1 MKWFEKLILRPIF
14 VPTLIL
20 FILMPRSFYHMV
32 QGNPLGLL
40 FFILFATISAAYIFG
55 RFMVIL
61 RLGADKK
68 KRQRI
73 ILDSVLVILGVI
85 VSCCLQS
92 PSIST
97 FMLLTCLTSIPFHI
111 TNYMTVMAAA
121 C

>member
-20 FILMPRSFYHMV
+20 FILMPRSFYYMV
-32 QGNPLGLL
+32 QGNPLGPF
-40 FFILFATISAAYIFG
+40 FFILFAIISAAYMFG
-55 RFMVIL
+55 RFMIIL

-73 ILDSVLVILGVI
+73 ILDSAIVILGII
-85 VSCCLQS
+85 VACCLQN